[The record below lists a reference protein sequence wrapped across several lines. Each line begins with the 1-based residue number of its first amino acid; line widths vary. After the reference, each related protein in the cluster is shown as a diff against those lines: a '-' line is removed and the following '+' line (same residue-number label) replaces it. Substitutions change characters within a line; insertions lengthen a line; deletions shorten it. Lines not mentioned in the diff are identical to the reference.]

1 MTNKKLKKLA
11 IGIAVVVTP
20 VIASAVVDG
29 VRTSAMASI
38 RRAAGAVT
46 SMFRSSSSTSSS
58 SVRSAQNTRAR
69 GPLFSG
75 TDKVLAVVGAG
86 VATVGVV
93 GTTVG
98 LALTEDQYQQS
109 KRSFEDVVDR
119 TYNAFYEDREK
130 QLKDLYDKW
139 GVPMP
144 DKYKNPFK
152 NEGTNSKPTPG
163 FSFGGGN

>member
-38 RRAAGAVT
+38 RRATGLVT
-46 SMFRSSSSTSSS
+46 NIFRSSSTSSS
-58 SVRSAQNTRAR
+58 SVRSVQNTQSR
-69 GPLFSG
+69 GPLFSN
-75 TDKVLAVVGAG
+75 TDKTLAAVGAT
-86 VATVGVV
+86 VAAVGVV

-152 NEGTNSKPTPG
+152 NEGTNSKPSPG